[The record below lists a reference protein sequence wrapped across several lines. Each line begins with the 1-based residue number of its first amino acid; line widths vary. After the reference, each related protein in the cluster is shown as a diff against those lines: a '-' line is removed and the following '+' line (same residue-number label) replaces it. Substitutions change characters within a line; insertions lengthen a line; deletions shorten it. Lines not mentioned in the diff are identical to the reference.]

1 MSKTLLCGRFQLTL
15 DRPLIMGVLNVTPDS
30 FSDGGRYFSPE
41 SALGQ
46 AMRLVDEGADILD
59 IGGESTRPGAAVVSV
74 QQEMDRVLPLLEVLQ
89 NFPIPISLDSRRPEV
104 MVAALRLGVDMIND
118 VNALEAKGAID
129 AVIDHPAA
137 LCLMHKQGEPATMQE
152 RPQYLDVVDDVTNY
166 LLDRANAVVQ
176 AGVNPDRI
184 VLDPGFGFG
193 KCLDHNLALLR
204 GLSRLKPWAILAGL
218 SRKSMLGQ
226 ITGQPV
232 EGRVYA
238 SVAAALLAVQRGAQI
253 VRVHDVAA
261 TRDVLKVYAAVEK
274 PERLD

>member
-41 SALGQ
+41 SALEQ
-46 AMRLVDEGADILD
+46 AKRLVDEGADILD

-104 MVAALRLGVDMIND
+104 MSAALRLGIDMIND
-118 VNALEAKGAID
+118 VNALEAEGAIE
-129 AVIDHPAA
+129 AVLDHPVA

-152 RPQYLDVVDDVTNY
+152 RPHYQDVVDDVVHY
-166 LLDRANAVVQ
+166 LFGRANAVVQ
-176 AGVNPDRI
+176 AGVSPDRI

-193 KCLDHNLALLR
+193 KSLNHNLALLR
-204 GLSRLKPWAILAGL
+204 DLSRLKPWAILAGL

-232 EGRVYA
+232 EERVYA
-238 SVAAALLAVQRGAQI
+238 SVAAALLAVQRGAHI

-261 TRDVLKVYAAVEK
+261 TCDVLKVYAAVEN

>member
-1 MSKTLLCGRFQLTL
+1 MSKTLLCGRFQLAL

-30 FSDGGRYFSPE
+30 FSDGGRYFSPD
-41 SALGQ
+41 SALEQ

-74 QQEMDRVLPLLEVLQ
+74 QQEMDRVLPLLEVLR

-104 MVAALRLGVDMIND
+104 MAAALRLDVDMIND
-118 VNALEAKGAID
+118 VNALEAEGALE
-129 AVIDHPAA
+129 AVIDHPVA

-152 RPQYLDVVDDVTNY
+152 QPQYQAVVDDVANY
-166 LLDRANAVVQ
+166 LFDRANAVVQ

-193 KCLDHNLALLR
+193 KSLDHNLALLR
-204 GLSRLKPWAILAGL
+204 GLPRLKPWAILAGL

-232 EGRVYA
+232 EERVYA
-238 SVAAALLAVQRGAQI
+238 SVAAALLAVQRGAHI

-261 TRDVLKVYAAVEK
+261 TRDVLKVYAAVEN

>member
-41 SALGQ
+41 LALEQ
-46 AMRLVDEGADILD
+46 AQRLVNEGADILD

-89 NFPIPISLDSRRPEV
+89 NFSIPISLDSRRPEV
-104 MVAALRLGVDMIND
+104 MVAALRFDVDMIND
-118 VNALEAKGAID
+118 VNALEAKGAIE

-232 EGRVYA
+232 EGRAYA

>member
-30 FSDGGRYFSPE
+30 FSDGGRYFSPD
-41 SALGQ
+41 SALEQ
-46 AMRLVDEGADILD
+46 ARRLVDEGADILD

-104 MVAALRLGVDMIND
+104 MVAALRVGVDMIND
-118 VNALEAKGAID
+118 VNALEAEGAIE
-129 AVIDHPAA
+129 AVIDHPVA

-152 RPQYLDVVDDVTNY
+152 RPQYLDVVDEVSSY
-166 LLDRANAVVQ
+166 LFARANAVVQ

-184 VLDPGFGFG
+184 ILDPGFGFG
-193 KCLDHNLALLR
+193 KSLDHNLALLR
-204 GLSRLKPWAILAGL
+204 GLSRLQPWAILAGL

-232 EGRVYA
+232 DGRVYA

-261 TRDVLKVYAAVEK
+261 TRDVLKVYAAVEH